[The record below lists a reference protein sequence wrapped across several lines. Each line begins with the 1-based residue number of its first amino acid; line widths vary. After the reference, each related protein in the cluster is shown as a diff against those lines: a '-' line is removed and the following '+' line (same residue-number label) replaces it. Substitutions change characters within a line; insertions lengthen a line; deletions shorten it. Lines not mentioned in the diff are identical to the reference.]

1 MPTTEIDTAP
11 MELAIA
17 ASASALE
24 AGNMPFGAV
33 LVDQDGQVLM
43 VAQNNQNTQHDCTG
57 HAELVLVR
65 QASERLGPQS
75 LRGNTVYASGE
86 PCAMCCGA
94 LFWAGV
100 GRVVFA
106 ATQDDIAQ
114 ALGGP
119 LLPISSH
126 TVLAQTQP
134 AVQVDGP
141 FMAQAA
147 IAVLK
152 RFPLAME

>member
-1 MPTTEIDTAP
+1 MATTETDAAP

-17 ASASALE
+17 ASVIALE

-33 LVDQDGQVLM
+33 LVDQHGQVLA

-65 QASERLGPQS
+65 EASERLGPQS

-106 ATQDDIAQ
+106 ATQDNIAQ

-119 LLPISSH
+119 LLPISSS
-126 TVLAQTQP
+126 TVLAHAQP
-134 AVQVDGP
+134 AVQVEGP

-147 IAVLK
+147 IAVLQ
-152 RFPLAME
+152 RYPLLK